1 MGKMGSAIE
10 VLRGLLEGR
19 EGTRDDGLGY
29 VHPSTLAQGC
39 LLAVARELLG
49 MPKEEPS
56 PHRRRIMQAGTA
68 AHERILGYFRP
79 VLLAREVPFLDPAL
93 RIKGRCDALLFIPE
107 RLSQEPGFHVLEV
120 KTTSSLGF
128 AEVKGEGTP
137 KPEHRR
143 QCLIYQHCLEGQY
156 GIPLRGGIV
165 YYENRDSLE
174 YALFPVPKGE
184 EEIAPFLRR
193 LPAVISLAREGR
205 LPEAPE
211 YRLPQNHWA
220 HRYCPYLHS
229 CPYGQESVKAARGR
243 GPPDQVMAKIIA
255 ERIVQKKKKPRR
267 ERSLEELARELGW
280 E

>member
-1 MGKMGSAIE
+1 MREMGSAIE

-19 EGTRDDGLGY
+19 EGTLDDGLGY

-49 MPKEEPS
+49 MPKEEP
-56 PHRRRIMQAGTA
+56 PPRRRRIMQAGAA

-79 VLLAREVPFLDPAL
+79 VLLAREVPFFDPAL

-107 RLSQEPGFHVLEV
+107 RLSPEQQGFYVLEV

-143 QCLIYQHCLEGQY
+143 QCLIYQHCLEAQY

-174 YALFPVPKGE
+174 YALFPTYIP
-184 EEIAPFLRR
+184 APMARR
-193 LPAVISLAREGR
+193 A
-205 LPEAPE
+205 
-211 YRLPQNHWA
+211 
-220 HRYCPYLHS
+220 
-229 CPYGQESVKAARGR
+229 
-243 GPPDQVMAKIIA
+243 
-255 ERIVQKKKKPRR
+255 
-267 ERSLEELARELGW
+267 
-280 E
+280 